1 MSTCCYERRS
11 FAWAPTFFRSRSVG
25 PPFHYRIIRPARP
38 ASQAKSPHRAVGGSS
53 FTFVSAILG
62 TGSIR
67 AKPNAWFQ
75 AVGRHTQ
82 RTSLKPANARDR
94 RRQLAFKEAR
104 GTAAKANRGK
114 RQPVGKAAGQHPFGE
129 IAGLRVFRANTG
141 ARKSAQVL
149 TGQGSGDEGDRASPV
164 SGSKTAISSERGT
177 ESGTV
182 DAPNSP
188 SDPDLA
194 VIQDRWP
201 SLPEH
206 VKAAIMALV
215 RSCVSTDRHWQ

>member
-1 MSTCCYERRS
+1 LQT
-11 FAWAPTFFRSRSVG
+11 
-25 PPFHYRIIRPARP
+25 H
-38 ASQAKSPHRAVGGSS
+38 
-53 FTFVSAILG
+53 
-62 TGSIR
+62 
-67 AKPNAWFQ
+67 
-75 AVGRHTQ
+75 
-82 RTSLKPANARDR
+82 
-94 RRQLAFKEAR
+94 
-104 GTAAKANRGK
+104 TAACR
-114 RQPVGKAAGQHPFGE
+114 
-129 IAGLRVFRANTG
+129 
-141 ARKSAQVL
+141 SAQVV
-149 TGQGSGDEGDRASPV
+149 TGQGIADEGNRTNPV
-164 SGSKTAISSERGT
+164 SGSKTAIFSERGT